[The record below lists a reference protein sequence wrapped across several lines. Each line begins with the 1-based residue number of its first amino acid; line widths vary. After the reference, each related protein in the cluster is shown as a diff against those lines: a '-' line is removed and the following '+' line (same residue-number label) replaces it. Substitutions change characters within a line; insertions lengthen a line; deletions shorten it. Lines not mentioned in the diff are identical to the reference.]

1 MSGYVIITAE
11 VNDETMFREFVKR
24 VPEAVVTHGGK
35 YLVRGGKIQT
45 ILGDWEPS
53 RVVVIEFDS
62 FQDAVRFMNS
72 PELEEIRDLREE
84 SADVNTI
91 VVEGV

>member
-11 VNDETMFREFVKR
+11 VNDESMFREFVKR

-72 PELEEIRDLREE
+72 PELEEIRDLREK